1 MSINLDN
8 LNIKLKEVVR
18 KSGMERAANQSKELV
33 AKTINSNTTF
43 KEKTGEL
50 ASGFKLIAEGVK
62 VEKKDVEPIISELT
76 NAIPGIDIKKVSSK
90 TTEIETLTGKKAD
103 GGVLDKVM
111 ASPDPKGVG
120 NALEKAIG
128 AAPAE
133 IEAAVVEMNE
143 VSKDPITRQKFE
155 DVGISG
161 DTLDA
166 LVGTLSKGSLDLVS
180 TNFGTSATKNMKLSS
195 KIQMKE
201 LDNPFGSFTDIKSGL
216 PIGGKV
222 PSTTKIQNPFG
233 SLGVDFGN
241 IMGNISSLAAG
252 QPTAQ
257 SFGDEIS
264 SIKGAIN
271 GINPVTNLPV
281 PNIINRN
288 GTTDLAKVVSKGNK
302 TNTKATTPVDDIV
315 SNRAIPDLSFKK
327 VSNREEFELE
337 LKQCSR
343 ELSAMVVDW
352 TGSFLDENLNA
363 KQLNKRSKKNRANK
377 REAGTIRNSGDDRLQ
392 SHYVIL
398 RDGTVERCLPVSGE
412 IDRQVWQKG
421 TFVITF
427 VAGYN
432 CFSGTKNYNE
442 FLSPDSLTEEQ
453 YLTFDEMIEAFF
465 SAFPGGAVVGLD
477 AITLDQSYGPG
488 FNCSEYIKKFGKVQV
503 YDEPNVLSNPYS
515 TVDPAFASI
524 YANIFLKDQ

>member
-8 LNIKLKEVVR
+8 LNIKLKDVAR
-18 KSGMERAANQSKELV
+18 KSGLERANNQAKELV

-43 KEKTGEL
+43 KEKVGEL

-62 VEKKDVEPIISELT
+62 VEKKDVEPIISEIT
-76 NAIPGIDIKKVSSK
+76 NNIPGIDIKKSSSK
-90 TTEIETLTGKKAD
+90 KTEIETLTGKKAED
-103 GGVLDKVM
+103 GVLDKVM

-120 NALEKAIG
+120 NALDKAIG
-128 AAPAE
+128 ALPSKV
-133 IEAAVVEMNE
+133 EAAVVEMNE
-143 VSKDPITRQKFE
+143 VAKDPITRQKFA
-155 DVGISG
+155 DVGIDG

-166 LVGTLSKGSLDLVS
+166 LVGSLSKGSLDLVN
-180 TNFGTSATKNMKLSS
+180 TNFATSATKNMKLTS

-201 LDNPFGSFTDIKSGL
+201 LDNPFGSFTDVKTGL
-216 PIGGKV
+216 PTGGKI
-222 PSTTKIQNPFG
+222 PSGNKVQNPFG
-233 SLGVDFGN
+233 SLGIDFGN
-241 IMGNISSLAAG
+241 IMGNISSLTSG
-252 QPTAQ
+252 LPTAQ
-257 SFGDEIS
+257 NLGDEIS

-271 GINPVTNLPV
+271 GIDPKTNLPV
-281 PNIINRN
+281 PNIINKN

-315 SNRAIPDLSFKK
+315 SNRAIPELTFKK

-337 LKQCSR
+337 LRQCSR

-363 KQLNKRSKKNRANK
+363 KQLNKRSKKNRAIR
-377 REAGTIRNSGDDRLQ
+377 REQGNIRNSGDDRLQ

-421 TFVITF
+421 TFVVTF
-427 VAGYN
+427 VGGYN

-442 FLSPDSLTEEQ
+442 FLSADSLTEEQ
-453 YLTFDEMIEAFF
+453 NLTFDEMLEAFF
-465 SAFPGGAVVGLD
+465 NVFPGGAVVGLD

-503 YDEPNVLSNPYS
+503 YDEPNILANPYS